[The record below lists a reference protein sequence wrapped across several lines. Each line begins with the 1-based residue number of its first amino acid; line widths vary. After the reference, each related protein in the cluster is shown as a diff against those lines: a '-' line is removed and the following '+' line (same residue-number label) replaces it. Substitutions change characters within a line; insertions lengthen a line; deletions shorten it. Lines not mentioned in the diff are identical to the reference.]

1 MFLYIAP
8 VSYLEIIYNPRTEA
22 DKSMAQDRKF
32 SEIAKYLRLLRKPIG
47 FFGPVRGVKFFAIQ
61 KIFGLGPSKLDRN
74 IIGFCS

>member
-22 DKSMAQDRKF
+22 DKSMGHYCMAQDRKF

-47 FFGPVRGVKFFAIQ
+47 FFGPVRGVKFFRNSENFRSWTIQ
-61 KIFGLGPSKLDRN
+61 VGP
-74 IIGFCS
+74 